1 MLFRHHRFGNWIN
14 EKDRKI
20 DPPQYLLSEA
30 SEYKF
35 SQSSPAGLYHEAANG
50 Y

>member
-1 MLFRHHRFGNWIN
+1 MKQ
-14 EKDRKI
+14 EDRKI
-20 DPPQYLLSEA
+20 GPPQYLLSEA